1 MDKEKPE
8 ASPSSLEASPSSSEA
23 SPSSSESNMEP
34 VASRE
39 LKGRKPS
46 NNILIYLI
54 DRQLG
59 RPRNDMDLF
68 EWVWTIT

>member
-1 MDKEKPE
+1 MDREKP
-8 ASPSSLEASPSSSEA
+8 EA
-23 SPSSSESNMEP
+23 SPSSSESNMEQITP
-34 VASRE
+34 RE

-59 RPRNDMDLF
+59 RPRNHMNLF
-68 EWVWTIT
+68 EWVCTIA